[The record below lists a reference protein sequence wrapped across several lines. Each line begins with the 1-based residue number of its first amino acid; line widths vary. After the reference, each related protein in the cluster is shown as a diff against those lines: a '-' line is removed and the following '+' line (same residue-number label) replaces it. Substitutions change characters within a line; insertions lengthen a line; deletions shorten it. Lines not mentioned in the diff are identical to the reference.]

1 MPLDR
6 VPAGVVV
13 VTDRGEVVQVNRL
26 LLRSMGRADEAGRLV
41 SVDQLFNPA
50 SRLLFHSYLMP
61 LLQLHGE
68 VAGLSLALRQRDGQ
82 DLDLLV
88 RASRSPSPDHPEHEA
103 LVHLALF
110 PWKESRRLEQQ
121 LLSAKR
127 AAEQVPGLIFEL
139 RRDSAGR
146 YSFPYVSDAG
156 RHLDGITPHQ
166 ALGDAMLLF
175 QTVAPEHRLRMRD
188 AFEASAR
195 DLTPVRL
202 E

>member
-13 VTDRGEVVQVNRL
+13 LTDRGEVVQVNRW
-26 LLRSMGRADEAGRLV
+26 LLRSMGWADEAGRLV

-50 SRLLFHSYLMP
+50 SHLLFHSYLMP

-68 VAGLSLALRQRDGQ
+68 VAGLSLVLRQRDGE
-82 DLDLLV
+82 D
-88 RASRSPSPDHPEHEA
+88 

-110 PWKESRRLEQQ
+110 PWKERRRLAQQ

-127 AAEQVPGLIFEL
+127 AAERVPGRIFEL

-146 YSFPYVSDAG
+146 YSVPYVSDAV
-156 RHLDGITPHQ
+156 RHRHGITPHQ
-166 ALGDAMLLF
+166 ALG
-175 QTVAPEHRLRMRD
+175 
-188 AFEASAR
+188 
-195 DLTPVRL
+195 
-202 E
+202 